1 MRIYSDKTID
11 PTLNSETV
19 YHGTRIDRHS
29 FSHPL
34 LGRVAEVIIL
44 SGAVEHGSTRIPSV
58 RSRECH
64 INLIKLIV
72 FAVIVP
78 FQWLIHLVRPSN
90 SLFKREVK
98 TEIKDLQVVEEK
110 PGSLDIRVRVPE
122 AVEDGWVILS
132 DRAD

>member
-1 MRIYSDKTID
+1 
-11 PTLNSETV
+11 
-19 YHGTRIDRHS
+19 
-29 FSHPL
+29 
-34 LGRVAEVIIL
+34 
-44 SGAVEHGSTRIPSV
+44 
-58 RSRECH
+58 
-64 INLIKLIV
+64 LIKLIV